1 MLMHQ
6 LERPTETDSEGEDEV
21 EIVKVVEGNVSEELE
36 MKEVLEKTVFGGLL
50 PKAARKLKPA
60 RKGLSVRTGRG
71 GRNEVKQQQ
80 GVRDIAVLNHMLG
93 NTADGHP
100 PLSLYGHKSKKRKRG
115 KRYNSYRTLG
125 TFADSDDDHQGPSAS
140 KTNSTS
146 TTGRQKVDKGEQER
160 EEVLLGESSSG
171 HSEAS
176 CQESTPQ
183 IWLPTTDIEQDQEG
197 LQQKTST
204 KGPVRG
210 GVNLLGKKKEILR
223 GENKKT

>member
-1 MLMHQ
+1 MHQ
-6 LERPTETDSEGEDEV
+6 LESPTETDSEGDDEV
-21 EIVKVVEGNVSEELE
+21 EIVKVVEENVSEELE

-71 GRNEVKQQQ
+71 GRNELKQQQ
-80 GVRDIAVLNHMLG
+80 GVARDVAVLNHMLG
-93 NTADGHP
+93 NTADGRP

-115 KRYNSYRTLG
+115 KRYNSYRSLG

-160 EEVLLGESSSG
+160 E
-171 HSEAS
+171 
-176 CQESTPQ
+176 
-183 IWLPTTDIEQDQEG
+183 
-197 LQQKTST
+197 
-204 KGPVRG
+204 
-210 GVNLLGKKKEILR
+210 
-223 GENKKT
+223 